1 MKTMKNNNFLVATF
15 LLIFL
20 LNFSACSQDSSSDWD
35 LILIREDHVNPSLT
49 EDYERSL
56 SDLKSYLEEGN
67 VKDFGYF
74 THLQDD
80 YHFVHASP
88 INNLGDIDKGMF
100 DYVAQRTDKAELNLI
115 VETLNS
121 TIESY
126 RNYIVQYKP
135 ELSYV
140 PPGTSKWNEGQPYRR
155 WNFFNFSPGSEYAVE
170 MILKSWK
177 GLYKKHGTKYGF
189 RVFKG
194 FIGVEQPMYIL
205 TTWAE
210 DPLDFQ
216 QNMRANMEKF
226 NLDGGS
232 LWSEMTEYITDV
244 NTVEGW
250 YLPQYSFTQ
259 GMKLAE

>member
-1 MKTMKNNNFLVATF
+1 MKTLKKYNFLGANF

-20 LNFSACSQDSSSDWD
+20 LSFNACSQDSSSDWD
-35 LILIREDHVNPSLT
+35 LILIREDNVKPSMT

-56 SDLKSYLEEGN
+56 SDLKSFLEESN

-80 YHFVHASP
+80 YHFIHSVP
-88 INNLGDIDKGMF
+88 INNLGAIDKGML
-100 DYVAQRTDKAELNLI
+100 DYVAQKTDKAELNLI
-115 VETLNS
+115 MEELNS

-126 RNYIVQYKP
+126 RNYIIQYKP

-140 PPGTSKWNEGQPYRR
+140 PGTDNWHEDKPYRR
-155 WNFFNFSPGSEYAVE
+155 WNFLYFSPGSEYEVE

-194 FIGVEQPMYIL
+194 FIGVEQPMYLL

-216 QNMRANMEKF
+216 QNLRENMEKF
-226 NLDGGS
+226 NLEGGT
-232 LWSEMTEYITDV
+232 LWSEMTEYVIDV